1 MQLKKTSRKF
11 DKGLKKNAAAV
22 MMAVC
27 GLTGGFVTYK
37 LQQNLQQASMKQP
50 RTYSSVEIDGGDD
63 QSKRITIDGEIM
75 TPEEAIAKFPE
86 ITSMVNHYIIGT
98 NGRNYL
104 LSNQKG
110 TMIHWADASHLAVNG
125 DEIVRP
131 ETVYKLFPEYEKGLL
146 QWVEASDP
154 FTHQKIEFN
163 NDEVETDKGE
173 KEDTLERDVFNPN
186 SVYAPYFYISDS
198 GNVSASEGYYGN
210 LKSQEARAWVTKQ
223 NNGLFSF
230 IVAETLNYN
239 KTVENQ
245 TQRKPDFHE
254 RIGYVC
260 R

>member
-1 MQLKKTSRKF
+1 MQLKKTLQKF
-11 DKGLKKNAAAV
+11 NKGLKRKVAAV
-22 MMAVC
+22 MALC
-27 GLTGGFVTYK
+27 GLTGGLVAYK
-37 LQQNLQQASMKQP
+37 LEQNREQASMKLP
-50 RTYSSVEIDGGDD
+50 RMCSSAEFDGADD
-63 QSKRITIDGEIM
+63 PIKKITIDGEIM
-75 TPEEAIAKFPE
+75 TPEETIAKFPE
-86 ITSMVNHYIIGT
+86 LASVINYYIIGT

-131 ETVYKLFPEYEKGLL
+131 ETVYKLFPEYERNLL

-163 NDEVETDKGE
+163 NDEVETNQGE

-198 GNVSASEGYYGN
+198 GNVSASEGYYGD
-210 LKSQEARAWVTKQ
+210 LKTQETRAWVTKQ
-223 NNGLFSF
+223 NNELYSF
-230 IVAETLNYN
+230 IVAESLNYI

-245 TQRKPDFHE
+245 TQRKPDFLE
-254 RIGYVC
+254 KIGYM
-260 R
+260 RK